1 MAVPSTP
8 IRCTCPNEARNLMA
22 GAYPARVVE
31 NSRSPI
37 AAPVMVTAATWM
49 VSARVSAPATMSV
62 DSAKMVVPLLTER

>member
-1 MAVPSTP
+1 
-8 IRCTCPNEARNLMA
+8 MA

-62 DSAKMVVPLLTER
+62 DSAKMVVPFLTER